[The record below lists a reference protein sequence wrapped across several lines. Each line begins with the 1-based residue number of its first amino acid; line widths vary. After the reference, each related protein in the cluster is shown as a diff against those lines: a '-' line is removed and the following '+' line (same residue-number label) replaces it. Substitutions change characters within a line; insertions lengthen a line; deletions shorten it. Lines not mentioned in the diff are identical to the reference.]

1 MDLSFRFDRW
11 LNALPASPRDEGV
24 VHRLVVRPTN
34 GARATPETIA
44 VSAAGG
50 IAGDRWASSEHRQ
63 PGNQVSLI
71 NVHVLRGVAEGDER
85 RMPLSGDNL
94 QVDLD
99 LSQENLPVGTRLEIG
114 SAVLEISPVPHRPCM
129 TFRSH
134 FGATGAKKVAR
145 ADRLG
150 RRGRGVLCQV
160 VADGEIRRGDRIRV
174 QRPRP

>member
-11 LNALPASPRDEGV
+11 LDALPTSPRDEGV

-34 GARATPETIA
+34 GERATPETISVTA
-44 VSAAGG
+44 EDG
-50 IAGDRWASSEHRQ
+50 IAGDRWATSEHRA

-71 NVHVLRGVAEGDER
+71 NVHILRGVADGDEA

-114 SAVLEISPVPHRPCM
+114 SAVLEISPMPHRPCT

-134 FGATGAKKVAR
+134 FDANGAKKVAR

-160 VADGEIRRGDRIRV
+160 VTDGEIRRGDRIRV
-174 QRPRP
+174 LRPAQ